1 MGADHTGGH
10 AEVTEHG
17 TPPPGRM
24 EVVAGCA
31 AMALLVLWRGFRDFL
46 HTDVSWY
53 LYVAERL
60 LDGSRLYVDLGD
72 VNPPLIV
79 YLSTPPVLASR
90 LIGVGPETAL
100 RIAFL
105 VLAILSTALAARFL
119 VRAIPGPVLR
129 SVTILALFFVAL
141 PLPAGLFHYN
151 ISAFAQREHAAL
163 LLLLPLLAAT
173 AHRAAGASLALPV
186 RLACALAAGVGLSIK
201 PHFLAAWGMVFVW
214 SLFAGPTIR
223 RRLLLVETAVIV
235 VVQVIYWA
243 LVAVLH
249 TEYLRLIPAI
259 VSLYG
264 STNAPLRA
272 LLLNGTTALWAV
284 TLAAHVAAARFGR
297 PAIPFAGIS
306 AAAGSGFLLGAI
318 VQSKG
323 WWYQFYPARGLLLV
337 SLAVVGIDLLA
348 AAFPGL
354 AAAFRR
360 RATTL
365 AAVLLALAA
374 AFPLAQSFTGGI
386 PGPAPALLRTLSR
399 QGMPATLVV
408 LSTDMH
414 PAFPLVNLTGATWCS
429 PFPALWFLPA
439 FYGQGAFPADSRRLR
454 SPAEMG
460 PLERAYFERVTKS
473 FVTMKPEVCIVDT
486 SEGRWFFGQPF
497 PFFTYYNQD
506 PAFRSEL
513 MLYRPVASSG
523 SFLVYRRDPP
533 SSR

>member
-1 MGADHTGGH
+1 MGENHAGGEPEVTGGYTSPQGR
-10 AEVTEHG
+10 AEVL
-17 TPPPGRM
+17 
-24 EVVAGCA
+24 AGCA

-53 LYVAERL
+53 LYVAERI
-60 LDGSRLYVDLGD
+60 LDGSRLYIDLVD
-72 VNPPLIV
+72 VNPPVIV

-90 LIGVGPETAL
+90 LVGIRPETAL

-105 VLAILSTALAARFL
+105 VLAFLSTALAARFL
-119 VRAIPGPVLR
+119 LRAIPGSARR
-129 SVTILALFFVAL
+129 SVTVLALFFVAL

-163 LLLLPLLAAT
+163 LLLIPLLAAT
-173 AHRAAGASLALPV
+173 AHRAAGGNLTLPV
-186 RLACALAAGVGLSIK
+186 RLAFALAAGVGLSIK
-201 PHFLAAWGMVFVW
+201 PHFIAAWGMVFAW
-214 SLFAGPTIR
+214 SLFAGPTIH
-223 RRLLLVETAVIV
+223 RRLLLTETVVIAAV
-235 VVQVIYWA
+235 QGLYWV
-243 LVAVLH
+243 LVALLH
-249 TEYLRLIPAI
+249 SEYFRLIPTI
-259 VSLYG
+259 ISLYG
-264 STNAPLRA
+264 SANAPPLA
-272 LLLNGTTALWAV
+272 LLVNGTTALWAL
-284 TLAAHVAAARFGR
+284 TLVAHVAAARFGR
-297 PAIPFAGIS
+297 PAIPLAGIS

-337 SLAVVGIDLLA
+337 SLALVGLDFLA

-354 AAAFRR
+354 TAIVRR
-360 RATTL
+360 HAT
-365 AAVLLALAA
+365 ALAA
-374 AFPLAQSFTGGI
+374 GLLTLATALPLAQSFTGGV
-386 PGPAPALLRTLSR
+386 PGPAPALVRAVTR
-399 QGMPATLVV
+399 QGMPGTLVV
-408 LSTDMH
+408 LSADMH

-429 PFPALWFLPA
+429 PFPSLWFLPA
-439 FYGQGAFPADSRRLR
+439 FYTQGGVPADSLRLR
-454 SPAEMG
+454 SPAEMS

-486 SEGRWFFGQPF
+486 SEGRWFFGRPF

-513 MLYRPVASSG
+513 MLYRRVASSG